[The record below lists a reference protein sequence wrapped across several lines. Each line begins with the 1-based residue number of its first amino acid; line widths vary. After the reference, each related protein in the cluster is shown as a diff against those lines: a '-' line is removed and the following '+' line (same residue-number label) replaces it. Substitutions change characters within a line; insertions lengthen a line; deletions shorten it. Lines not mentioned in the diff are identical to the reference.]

1 MNVPNSDSKAQSDLS
16 PPAPKLRPHF
26 APEND
31 GSAAVAANAD
41 PRRKQRNYDGKSG
54 GRGGIRT
61 HGGSPHARFRVE
73 CLKPDSATLPALE
86 LSMVKG
92 AALCNDDGFCAGE
105 SEYACL

>member
-1 MNVPNSDSKAQSDLS
+1 MNLRGIGGVG
-16 PPAPKLRPHF
+16 PPVHVISRPRT
-26 APEND
+26 PILD
-31 GSAAVAANAD
+31 ANRVITTAK
-41 PRRKQRNYDGKSG
+41 RG

-61 HGGSPHARFRVE
+61 HGGLPHARFRVE

-105 SEYACL
+105 SE